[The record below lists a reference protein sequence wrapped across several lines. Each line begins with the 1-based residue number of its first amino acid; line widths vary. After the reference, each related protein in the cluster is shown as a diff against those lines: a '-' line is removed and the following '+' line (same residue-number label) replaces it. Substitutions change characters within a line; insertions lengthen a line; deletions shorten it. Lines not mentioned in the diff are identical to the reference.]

1 MGNVAAHGLGR
12 SIGQVP
18 GVARFLV
25 FLKHGFVFPIVG
37 LGQVPRGYF
46 VQAELRGRGRAVGY
60 HLRAAIADG
69 KIVGGIAAL
78 GRQLE
83 NVLLTCHEHEG
94 ELLVAIIIGG
104 RPKEGLLGRGGKGGV
119 NGLTHVGLVYL
130 EVTAARRFLAQLPSD
145 VVSLVSIVGIAVNE
159 GVILAVATIG
169 QISTIGHAFNLIA
182 GIAR

>member
-1 MGNVAAHGLGR
+1 MGSVAAHGLGR
-12 SIGQVP
+12 SIRQVP

-37 LGQVPRGYF
+37 LGQVLGGYF
-46 VQAELRGRGRAVGY
+46 VQAELCGRGRAVGY

-69 KIVGGIAAL
+69 KIVGGVAAL
-78 GRQLE
+78 GCQLE
-83 NVLLTCHEHEG
+83 NVFLTCHKHEG

-130 EVTAARRFLAQLPSD
+130 EVTAARRFLTQQPSD